1 MGNLLQGVYQ
11 FETSLTC
18 SLNPTMDL
26 VRSSDRLSCV
36 RTIFLSFAEGYVIAT
51 DLQGFIPE
59 SYLRLLTLT
68 TGGWEQCSQHLQ
80 HSPPTPTFLLPPPPP
95 LIIP

>member
-1 MGNLLQGVYQ
+1 
-11 FETSLTC
+11 
-18 SLNPTMDL
+18 MDL

-68 TGGWEQCSQHLQ
+68 TGGWEQRSQHLQ